1 MTWTIIHIADLLLW
15 TFMAGS
21 VAYVFVFAM
30 LSTLPGRGRAGGNA
44 APPPAAER
52 ENTFLILFPAYG
64 EDSVIVRSVAT
75 FLRQD
80 YPSEKFRV
88 AVISDH
94 MRDDTNESLAALP
107 VTLLRPSFTASTK
120 AKSLQH
126 AADACGDGYDYA
138 VILDADNI
146 VRPDFLRLLNT
157 ACNRGYRAI
166 QCHRCAKN
174 SDNDIAVLDG
184 ISEEINNS
192 IFRRGHNAVGLS
204 SALIG
209 SGMCFDYSWFRANV
223 NRLSTA
229 GEDKELEALLLRQRI
244 FIKYEAG
251 IHVFDEK
258 VSSKDNFQKQRKRW
272 MTAQVQSLLSMI
284 PHLPAALA
292 EGNADYIDKTVQQML
307 IPRSILIVAVTF
319 FAVLTLA
326 AVPVWSAKWWVLLA
340 MLAIALLTAMPGELR
355 SRKTLARTAAMPA
368 LVWKML
374 MNIKGIDRNDKT
386 FTHTKHDK

>member
-1 MTWTIIHIADLLLW
+1 
-15 TFMAGS
+15 MAGS
-21 VAYVFVFAM
+21 VVYVFVFAM
-30 LSTLPGRGRAGGNA
+30 LSALPTRQRAAKKSTDA
-44 APPPAAER
+44 AAGDAETSAAER
-52 ENTFLILFPAYG
+52 ENTFLVLYPAYG
-64 EDSVIVRSVAT
+64 EDRVIIRSVET
-75 FLRQD
+75 FLKQD
-80 YPSEKFRV
+80 YPSAKYRV

-94 MRDDTNESLAALP
+94 MRDDTNDRLSSLP
-107 VTLLRPSFTASTK
+107 VTLLRPSFESSTK
-120 AKSLQH
+120 AKSLRY
-126 AADACGDGYDYA
+126 AIDVCGTSYDYA

-157 ACNRGYRAI
+157 TCNRGYRAI

-209 SGMCFDYSWFRANV
+209 SGMCFSYGWFRENV
-223 NRLSTA
+223 HRLSTA

-244 FIKYEAG
+244 FIKYESG

-272 MTAQVQSLLSMI
+272 MTAQVQSLLSML

-292 EGNADYIDKTVQQML
+292 KGNVDYIDKTVQQML

-340 MLAIALLTAMPGELR
+340 MLAIALLTALPGELR
-355 SRKTLARTAAMPA
+355 SRKTLARTAAIPA

-386 FTHTKHDK
+386 FIHTKHDK